1 VLVAGV
7 NRHGVRILN
16 PRAEEVVQA
25 GDEVLTLGTADQI
38 RSFKAW
44 LREEP
49 SAVASIG
56 D

>member
-1 VLVAGV
+1 
-7 NRHGVRILN
+7 VRILN
-16 PRAEEVVQA
+16 PRAEEVVQP
-25 GDEVLTLGTADQI
+25 GDEVLALGTADQI

-49 SAVASIG
+49 SAASAPIG